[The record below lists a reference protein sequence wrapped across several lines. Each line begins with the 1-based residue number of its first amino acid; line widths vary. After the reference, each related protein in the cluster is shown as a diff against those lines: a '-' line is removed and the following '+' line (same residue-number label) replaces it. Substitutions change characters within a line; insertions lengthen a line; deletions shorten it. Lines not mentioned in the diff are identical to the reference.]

1 MTEQMTNRNR
11 WLALI
16 IVCLGSLMIVLDVTI
31 VGVALPS
38 IREDLGFSES
48 SLAWVA
54 NAYLLTFG
62 GFLLLA
68 GRLGDLFGHRR
79 LFVIGISLFTLA
91 SVACGLA
98 TSQAV
103 LVGARALQGLGGA
116 VVSAVAL
123 SLIVTLFTEPV
134 ERAKAMGVY
143 GFVAAG
149 GGSIGVLLGGIL
161 TDVLNWHWIFL
172 VNVPIGIAVLVLA
185 GLVLPDAHVAPASR
199 RLDVAGALTV
209 TASLMLAV
217 YAIVNGNEVGWISL
231 RTLGLLTVAGALLVT
246 FLAVEAKATAPLMP
260 LGLFRLRNI
269 AVSNVVGVLWAA
281 AMFAWFFLSA
291 LYLQLVLGYSPL
303 QVGLAFLPANL
314 IMAVLSLGLSA
325 KLVLRFG
332 IRVPLAIGL
341 LLAAAG
347 LALFARAPVDGTFAV
362 DVLPSMILL
371 GLGAGMALNPVLLAA
386 MSDVEPG
393 EAGLASGVV
402 NTSFMMGGALGLA
415 ILASLAASRT
425 ETLAAESGDP
435 LTALTG
441 GYHAAFLVGALF
453 AAGAAVLSALLLRE
467 GAAPVEA
474 LHEETSWCSFARG
487 VGVVVPSERL
497 SRAAQIIVRRSRRG
511 TFPNTGPGD
520 SLEPPRQRHP

>member
-1 MTEQMTNRNR
+1 MNHMTDRNR

-16 IVCLGSLMIVLDVTI
+16 IVCLGYLMIVLDVTI

-79 LFVIGISLFTLA
+79 LFLVGIAFFTLA
-91 SVACGLA
+91 SLASGLA
-98 TSQAV
+98 TTQEV
-103 LVGARALQGLGGA
+103 LIGARAAQGLGGA
-116 VVSAVAL
+116 ISSAVAL
-123 SLIVTLFTEPV
+123 SLIVTLFTEPA
-134 ERAKAMGVY
+134 ERAKAMGVF

-149 GGSIGVLLGGIL
+149 GGSLGVLLGGIL

-172 VNVPIGIAVLVLA
+172 VNVPIGIAVLALA
-185 GLVLPDAHVAPASR
+185 RLVLPGAHVAPASR

-209 TASLMLAV
+209 TSSLMLAV
-217 YAIVNGNEVGWISL
+217 YAIVNGNEVGWTSA
-231 RTLGLLTVAGALLVT
+231 RTLGLLAAAGVLLGS
-246 FLAVEAKATAPLMP
+246 FLAIEARGSAPLMP
-260 LGLFRLRNI
+260 LGLFRLRN
-269 AVSNVVGVLWAA
+269 VSTANVVGVLWAA

-314 IMAVLSLGLSA
+314 IMAVLSLGVSA
-325 KLVLRFG
+325 KLVMRFG
-332 IRVPLAIGL
+332 IRPPLATGL

-347 LALFARAPVDGTFAV
+347 LALFARAPVDGAFAV

-386 MSDVEPG
+386 MSDVEPS

-415 ILASLAASRT
+415 ILASLAASRSD
-425 ETLAAESGDP
+425 TLLDSGDGR
-435 LTALTG
+435 LAALTG
-441 GYHAAFLVGALF
+441 GYHLAFVAGAAF
-453 AAGAAVLSALLLRE
+453 AAVAAVLSAALLR
-467 GAAPVEA
+467 GSAAPAAETLGEA
-474 LHEETSWCSFARG
+474 EEEPEAFA
-487 VGVVVPSERL
+487 E
-497 SRAAQIIVRRSRRG
+497 AA
-511 TFPNTGPGD
+511 
-520 SLEPPRQRHP
+520 